1 MSARRLFEGLMMW
14 LCAMALGAPSALAQT
29 APPCDGFVVT
39 ITDPLDAFPIAGRPQ
54 RMQVTLYEKCLVETK
69 FGGNQ
74 YVALWVTA
82 DSNHPVGATAPTVND
97 AQSGNTVA
105 LPFDLSTA
113 NVTHNINLAFVNGV
127 ANFDLMT
134 TDVGKYVVNIRHT
147 TSQGQG
153 QGKVRLGSSATL
165 TVRPWLHVAVP
176 GNPGGIGPNDALF
189 GSAAGENFTGTVRGV
204 LWQSEDDDDSSNGQV
219 PNDGIPDSDANLV
232 NNLPAKQY
240 AWLTTLSPIA
250 PFTPSPGVQGTLT
263 NGVIPQAS
271 FSNGAAAAANLQY
284 SEVGSFTMQA
294 EAASYLNTAG
304 LNLVSTHGPVG
315 RFRPY
320 RFAISGMALTNRAA
334 ATCSPAST
342 FTYMDESLRLDFTL
356 TAQNAGGATTQNYTG
371 GFAKLDLADAD
382 VYGFGARD
390 ILAGI
395 ALSGRLGVVNLAGT
409 WNNGTA
415 DVDATVAIARAAAPD
430 GPYNDLRVGVAPV
443 DGDGVRLAT
452 AALNLDVD
460 GNAANDH
467 ARIGA
472 ATSIR
477 FGRLRLFNALG
488 SERIPLPIGM
498 QTEYWNGAAF
508 VANTADSCTTLLPS
522 DIAMTNYQDNLAACK
537 TAFTDPSISFVNGKA
552 IATLAA
558 PTSAPNNGSVD
569 LRVNLGTA
577 AGNRC
582 AATGAVETNATSTTR
597 SYLKGRWNDAA
608 NGAGY
613 DDDPVAR
620 ASFGIYGAQKSRRF
634 IYSREN
640 Y

>member
-204 LWQSEDDDDSSNGQV
+204 LWQSEDDDDSSSGQV

-240 AWLTTLSPIA
+240 AWLTTLSRIA

-271 FSNGAAAAANLQY
+271 FSNGAAAVANLQY

-304 LNLVSTHGPVG
+304 LNLFGTHGPVG

-320 RFAISGMALTNRAA
+320 RFAIAGVALTNRVA

-342 FTYMDESLRLDFTL
+342 FTYMDESLRLQFTL
-356 TAQNAGGATTQNYTG
+356 TAQNANGATTQNYTG
-371 GFAKLDLADAD
+371 GFAILDLTATGS
-382 VYGFGARD
+382 YGFGVRD
-390 ILAGI
+390 IPADI
-395 ALSGRLGVVNLAGT
+395 DLSGRLGMVNLAGT

-415 DVDATVAIARAAAPD
+415 DVEATVAIARAATPD
-430 GPYNDLRVGVAPV
+430 GPYNGLRIGIAPV
-443 DGDGVRLAT
+443 DRDGVT
-452 AALNLDVD
+452 LNAFDLDVD
-460 GNAANDH
+460 GNSANDH
-467 ARIGA
+467 AQIGA

-477 FGRLRLFNALG
+477 FGRLRVFNALG
-488 SERIPLPIGM
+488 SERVALPVHM
-498 QTEYWNGAAF
+498 QAEYWNGTAF
-508 VANTADSCTTLLPS
+508 IVNSSDDCTRLPQPTVT
-522 DIAMTNYQDNLAACK
+522 MTNYQVLAPCN
-537 TAFTDPSISFVNGKA
+537 TALANTSIDFVGGKA
-552 IATLAA
+552 TPMLAA
-558 PTSAPNNGSVD
+558 PTPAHGSVD
-569 LRVNLGTA
+569 LRVNLSVESGQYCPA
-577 AGNRC
+577 PG
-582 AATGAVETNATSTTR
+582 GAQADATSAAR

-613 DDDPVAR
+613 DDDPRAR
-620 ASFGIYGAQKSRRF
+620 ASFGIYGAQTSRRY